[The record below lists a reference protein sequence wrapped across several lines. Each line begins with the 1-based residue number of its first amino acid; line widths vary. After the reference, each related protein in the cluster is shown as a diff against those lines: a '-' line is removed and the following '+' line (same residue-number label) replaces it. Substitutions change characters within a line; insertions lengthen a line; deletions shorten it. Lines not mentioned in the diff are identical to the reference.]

1 MRVIYDG
8 TNGIALNRGIKIRDQ
23 IRFPIAPDVKCV
35 LSECAEEGGP
45 HSIFDFDVDKAHR
58 RCPVLETEGGRQACQ
73 VKGSAAATAQLKR
86 SAEAATREKSG
97 ESSSS
102 ATPAP
107 LSLKDISENKLAEEV
122 FLNTVGTFG
131 VTSAG
136 YWWGCA
142 GGAAMRLAHY
152 VIGYINAVYAL
163 LYSDDGKVIGR
174 TEQYER
180 GIITLSATL

>member
-1 MRVIYDG
+1 M
-8 TNGIALNRGIKIRDQ
+8 L
-23 IRFPIAPDVKCV
+23 
-35 LSECAEEGGP
+35 
-45 HSIFDFDVDKAHR
+45 DFDVDKAHR
-58 RCPVLETEGGRQACQ
+58 RCPVPETEWGRQACQ
-73 VKGSAAATAQLKR
+73 VKGSAAATVQLKR

-107 LSLKDISENKLAEEV
+107 LTLKDFSENELAEEV

-136 YWWGCA
+136 YWWGRA

-174 TEQYER
+174 TEHYER
-180 GIITLSATL
+180 GIMMFFFTMVIVNIPISWRKVRGGEKTEWIGYLVDVGRFEMGISMARASWAAS